1 MSNNQINITR
11 GSTSTREIKL
21 YISELEDLPE
31 TFQAIFTVKKVN
43 DTDETDSKAIIQ
55 KSYDFPTDFEEVEP
69 EGEDSY
75 WKTDLI
81 LTSEDTTHP
90 SDEYV
95 WNLRFIGNE
104 GQFITDSSE
113 GKLKIS
119 LRPTQRQ
126 DQIE

>member
-1 MSNNQINITR
+1 MTNNQINITR

-31 TFQAIFTVKKVN
+31 TFQCIFTVKKVN

-55 KSYDFPTDFEEVEP
+55 KSFDFPTDFEEVEP
-69 EGEDSY
+69 EEADAY

-119 LRPTQRQ
+119 LRPTQKQ
-126 DQIE
+126 EQIE